1 MERLGVKG
9 GARKSEN
16 ICFQRKQPTRSTI
29 SRHLLFFLQ
38 ITNRLLAVR
47 PGQKQGPSSYR
58 IFLLLLI
65 VNKRR
70 RGNTLKSLR
79 PSKQKE
85 SCDRSSFRERQT
97 PVRDDAPLAEYPA
110 QADCDCSER
119 GLQFCGLTDRG
130 LCCCWKGKQGGIGG
144 TRSSP

>member
-29 SRHLLFFLQ
+29 SRHLLFFYKLQ
-38 ITNRLLAVR
+38 IGYLQSGLGRNKDHRHIAFL
-47 PGQKQGPSSYR
+47 
-58 IFLLLLI
+58 LLLLI